1 MMPSHIRVPSHVILQ
16 NDGGTDFINKSLVL
30 TRLTPQTAVYHGPM
44 GEHGGKALVVIFYRN
59 GRHGLAPSVDK
70 LLHTREILARF
81 TVRLQWFANDNA
93 FNRLTRNIITEVLIQ
108 P

>member
-1 MMPSHIRVPSHVILQ
+1 MMPSYIRVSPHVILKD
-16 NDGGTDFINKSLVL
+16 DGGADFIHKRLVL
-30 TRLTPQTAVYHGPM
+30 TRLTTQTAVYHGPM
-44 GEHGGKALVVIFYRN
+44 GEHRGKALVVIFYRN

-81 TVRLQWFANDNA
+81 TVRLQWFADDNA